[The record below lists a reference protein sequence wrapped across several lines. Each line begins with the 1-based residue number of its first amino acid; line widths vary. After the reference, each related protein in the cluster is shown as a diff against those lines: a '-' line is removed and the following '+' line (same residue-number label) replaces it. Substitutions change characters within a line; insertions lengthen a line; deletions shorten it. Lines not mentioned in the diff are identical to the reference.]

1 MFRLQRCKCSL
12 MHTFYEFW
20 CQKRDVI
27 FLTLYEGTPFYLEL
41 CFHNIKLAIES
52 TVGFYSQSTY
62 ELVICLRLIYL
73 VPKWISSWT
82 TQNFFLEE
90 NETEIRFLKFWN
102 DRNFFSRLIFFC
114 VSVVERFFLFTNEK
128 LDFLQYHIS
137 ASSKSFNEIVFTY
150 ILIGSTNSLQKF
162 W

>member
-1 MFRLQRCKCSL
+1 MYK
-12 MHTFYEFW
+12 
-20 CQKRDVI
+20 
-27 FLTLYEGTPFYLEL
+27 GTTFYLEL

-62 ELVICLRLIYL
+62 ELGICLRLIYL

-90 NETEIRFLKFWN
+90 NETEIRFPKFSN
-102 DRNFFSRLIFFC
+102 DRKIFSRLIFFC

-137 ASSKSFNEIVFTY
+137 ASSKSFNEIVCTY